1 MQKDLQNKYNLERI
15 QFFMNNKS
23 KITEAVLAE
32 LRSHGL
38 SGKQIALDIL
48 ELKND
53 EPAQKIHYIEI
64 EKCKADVIYFKDN
77 YLLIL
82 NKDDLRDKML
92 EGIKRYSSVNLTSIT
107 GTGRSYAA
115 WIHALWIL
123 NFYADKTI
131 GIATPKSTQYKD
143 TIYKITNLYECL
155 PSWIQIKC
163 RNLKTT
169 MTSDMNTQITTDV
182 INQNSFR
189 GISLDLLIV
198 DCLEVTKADKFND
211 FKDTIVSSLFANKA
225 KSIYIGTNPCI
236 NVNADIEINEYTELP
251 IITERPILKRT
262 FKQII
267 KDYLLSLFKSIKG

>member
-1 MQKDLQNKYNLERI
+1 MPSEISKKYNLERI
-15 QFFMNNKS
+15 EFFMNNKS
-23 KITEAVLAE
+23 KITESVLAE

-82 NKDDLRDKML
+82 NKDDLQDKML

-123 NFYADKTI
+123 NFYADKAI

-143 TIYKITNLYECL
+143 IIYKITNLYECL
-155 PSWIQIKC
+155 PSWMQIKC
-163 RNLKTT
+163 RNLKTR

-198 DCLEVTKADKFND
+198 DCLEVIKADKFNE
-211 FKDTIVSSLFANKA
+211 FKDSVFPALSAKKA
-225 KSIYIGTNPCI
+225 RSIFIGTTNE
-236 NVNADIEINEYTELP
+236 VDLNAVKINENTEF
-251 IITERPILKRT
+251 PILTENPILRRK
-262 FKQII
+262 FYQII
-267 KDYLLSLFKSIKG
+267 KDYIMSLYKTIKG